1 MKRIAAVMGA
11 ALILFALGFGLVR
24 DNGPGSRDP
33 KGAPI
38 YSTTYVVTSWE
49 IRPSDPPSPLDGS
62 GLPVSGSPEGN
73 WSSGLSARVCF
84 TRVRLVAIA

>member
-11 ALILFALGFGLVR
+11 ALILFVLGFSLVR

-38 YSTTYVVTSWE
+38 YSTTYVLTSWE
-49 IRPSDPPSPLDGS
+49 IRPPDPPSPLDGS
-62 GLPVSGSPEGN
+62 DLPVSGSPEGN
-73 WSSGLSARVCF
+73 
-84 TRVRLVAIA
+84 